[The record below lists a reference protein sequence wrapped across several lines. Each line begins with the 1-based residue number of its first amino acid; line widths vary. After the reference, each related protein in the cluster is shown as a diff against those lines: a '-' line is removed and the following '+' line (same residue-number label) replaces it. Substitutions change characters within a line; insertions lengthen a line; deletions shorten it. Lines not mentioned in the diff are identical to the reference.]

1 MLARMKR
8 LFSVFMAVSGSVVL
22 AHTWFVHLTRH
33 SVRSTEL
40 WLVTGAVPLTL
51 LMILLDMARSGW
63 RPDPPVANIHLGVF
77 AVLLLAL
84 GAFFLADTTTWGP
97 VGWLPI
103 FATAY
108 PLLLIR
114 PRPSA

>member
-1 MLARMKR
+1 MRQ

-22 AHTWFVHLTRH
+22 AHTWSVHLTRH
-33 SVRSTEL
+33 SVRPTEL
-40 WLVTGAVPLTL
+40 WFVTGAVLLTL
-51 LMILLDMARSGW
+51 LVIVLDMARRGW
-63 RPDPPVANIHLGVF
+63 SPDPPVANIHLGVF

-84 GAFFLADTTTWGP
+84 GAFFFADTTTWGP

-103 FATAY
+103 FAAAY

-114 PRPSA
+114 RGPSA